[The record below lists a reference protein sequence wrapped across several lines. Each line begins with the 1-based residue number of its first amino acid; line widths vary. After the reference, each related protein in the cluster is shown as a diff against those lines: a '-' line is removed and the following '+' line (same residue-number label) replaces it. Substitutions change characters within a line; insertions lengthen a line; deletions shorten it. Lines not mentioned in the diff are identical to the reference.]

1 MNEYRYFL
9 VKIFF
14 IGCKNVISMIISN
27 ASLSANLTALSSGD
41 VMTDFCILKVFNV
54 QNHLPKIPIIIEI
67 IWQLPPPN

>member
-1 MNEYRYFL
+1 
-9 VKIFF
+9 
-14 IGCKNVISMIISN
+14 MIISN